1 MIGGVLLM
9 TFKPSDLFGQKLSL
23 RSGVV
28 SGMQKKVEE
37 HITVDSNDVRKQ
49 YITYTYIAQFEL
61 SGEPFMAKFN
71 VPYKINDGDLI
82 KVSGAQKEDYFEV
95 IAYRNDTQNHTNTSS
110 WWTTALAGLIFAGAT
125 VFIYFQLVK
134 EPQWYENI
142 FFLAL
147 FGVGVFLM
155 LRGLFIKE
163 AITLLNN
170 P

>member
-1 MIGGVLLM
+1 M
-9 TFKPSDLFGQKLSL
+9 TFKPSDLFGQKLSS

-28 SGMQKKVEE
+28 SGMQKTVEE
-37 HITVDSNDVRKQ
+37 HITVDSNDVRKK
-49 YITYTYIAQFEL
+49 YISYTYIAEFQL
-61 SGEPFMAKFN
+61 GDEPFMAKFN
-71 VPYKINDGDLI
+71 IPYQINDGDLI
-82 KVSGAQKEDYFEV
+82 KVSGVQKADYFDV

-110 WWTTALAGLIFAGAT
+110 WWTTALAGLIFACAI
-125 VFIYFQLVK
+125 VLIYFQGVK

-142 FFLAL
+142 FFLAI
-147 FGVGVFLM
+147 FGVGVFLI